1 MSVVVPSVAG
11 ARFPTT
17 TEDDM
22 ADEEPITVD
31 CDTCAV
37 RGHGC
42 ADCVV
47 TVLMGAP
54 PDVQVDADEQRA
66 LGVLADSGLVPP
78 LRMVV
83 PTDSDESATG

>member
-1 MSVVVPSVAG
+1 MAHDES
-11 ARFPTT
+11 
-17 TEDDM
+17 TES
-22 ADEEPITVD
+22 ILVD

-54 PDVQVDADEQRA
+54 PEVHVDPEEQRA

-78 LRMVV
+78 LRMVA
-83 PTDSDESATG
+83 PTDSDDSATG

>member
-1 MSVVVPSVAG
+1 
-11 ARFPTT
+11 
-17 TEDDM
+17 M
-22 ADEEPITVD
+22 AHDESILVD

-54 PDVQVDADEQRA
+54 PEVQVDPEEQRA
-66 LGVLADSGLVPP
+66 LAALAASGLVPP
-78 LRMVV
+78 LRMVA
-83 PTDSDESATG
+83 PTQSNEIATA

>member
-1 MSVVVPSVAG
+1 MAH
-11 ARFPTT
+11 
-17 TEDDM
+17 DDS
-22 ADEEPITVD
+22 ITVD

-54 PDVQVDADEQRA
+54 PDVQVDPDEQRA
-66 LGVLADSGLVPP
+66 LEVLAASGLVPP
-78 LRMVV
+78 LRMVT
-83 PTDSDESATG
+83 PTDGDGIATA

>member
-1 MSVVVPSVAG
+1 MA
-11 ARFPTT
+11 
-17 TEDDM
+17 DDEM
-22 ADEEPITVD
+22 ADEAPLTVD

-54 PDVQVDADEQRA
+54 PEVQVDPDEQRA
-66 LGVLADSGLVPP
+66 LDVLAASGLVPP
-78 LRMVV
+78 LRMVA
-83 PTDSDESATG
+83 PTDGDERATG

>member
-1 MSVVVPSVAG
+1 
-11 ARFPTT
+11 
-17 TEDDM
+17 M
-22 ADEEPITVD
+22 ADEQPLTVD

-54 PDVQVDADEQRA
+54 PEVQVDADEQRA
-66 LGVLADSGLVPP
+66 LDVLAASGLVPP
-78 LRMVV
+78 LRMVA
-83 PTDSDESATG
+83 PTEGDERDTG